1 MAYDLEEQDQ
11 LDALKTW
18 WKTYGNLVSNI
29 VLVLALAFVAYRGW
43 DYYQG
48 KQAVE
53 ASSKYE
59 TLTQIDEK
67 DSKAIKALAAEI
79 MDQYSGTPYA
89 GRAALLAAKTNYQ
102 VAKDIK
108 SAQAQLEWAAE
119 HAKEDAIKALALLQ
133 LASIQYD
140 AKQYDQALATLAKPH
155 DAAFEGL
162 YLDLKGDVLLA
173 AGKKSD
179 AKQAY
184 TQALSKLDAQ
194 GSMLKIT
201 KIKLESL
208 GG

>member
-53 ASSKYE
+53 ASTKYE

-133 LASIQYD
+133 LAAIQYD

-173 AGKKSD
+173 TGKKAE
-179 AKQAY
+179 AKEAY
-184 TQALSKLDAQ
+184 KQSMEKLDSQ

>member
-59 TLTQIDEK
+59 TLTQMDEK

-133 LASIQYD
+133 LAAIQYD

-173 AGKKSD
+173 TGKKAE
-179 AKQAY
+179 AKEAY
-184 TQALSKLDAQ
+184 KQALSKLDAQ